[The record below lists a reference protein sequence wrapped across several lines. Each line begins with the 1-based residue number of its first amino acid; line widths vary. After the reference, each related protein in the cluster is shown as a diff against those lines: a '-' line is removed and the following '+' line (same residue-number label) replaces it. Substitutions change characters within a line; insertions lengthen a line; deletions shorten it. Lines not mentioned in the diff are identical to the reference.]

1 MSEKHINDNN
11 QDLND
16 IVNNVTPDIET
27 DSIDVDIFTN
37 VEDDNKKK
45 KQFLR
50 ERIRKKLLKNQR

>member
-37 VEDDNKKK
+37 VEDDNKRK